1 MTGRSVGLPTAPLE
15 QSHVLLWVGVCQKAP
30 GFLNH
35 MFMLSTRWWSDI
47 WNKEKLLGPWNEFV
61 FVSRTDVLSHPS
73 IFCLKTFLFYRLGIP
88 PARRHFAIRVQSDQR
103 AKCTWGVGVTWGHL
117 ACWHHQNPLDP
128 KIYVCPGAIY
138 SKWGAFDTCP
148 CLCSVGGAS
157 SAVGCQQELSWNLPH
172 WALL

>member
-1 MTGRSVGLPTAPLE
+1 MTGRSVGLPTALLE
-15 QSHVLLWVGVCQKAP
+15 QSHVVLWVGVCQKAA
-30 GFLNH
+30 GFLTH
-35 MFMLSTRWWSDI
+35 MFVLSTRWCSDI
-47 WNKEKLLGPWNEFV
+47 WNKEKLLGPCHEFV
-61 FVSRTDVLSHPS
+61 FVSRTGVPSHPS

-88 PARRHFAIRVQSDQR
+88 PAHRHFAIHVQSDQC

-148 CLCSVGGAS
+148 CLC
-157 SAVGCQQELSWNLPH
+157 W
-172 WALL
+172 